1 MEAVTDWTVWQ
12 MPEGPQP
19 LVGRLGRP
27 ITGRHACRV
36 RAAASSQ
43 RGPTLSPGLLS
54 CIYSVKQLQ
63 ISHLSLNPYSC
74 YIIGNKSVFIPDMSV
89 YNILQTWLPYI
100 GLHYFVALFN
110 QMFKKCIVRNWNTT
124 CVSAMC
130 DCRLLLPVLART
142 LEEMFN
148 LNDDH
153 YFQLQW

>member
-1 MEAVTDWTVWQ
+1 MSSCIHARQV
-12 MPEGPQP
+12 
-19 LVGRLGRP
+19 RLSNSQKAECLNAMLSYKQRR
-27 ITGRHACRV
+27 TGRSGIRADARGAAASRGPANHACRV

-110 QMFKKCIVRNWNTT
+110 QMFKKCIVRN
-124 CVSAMC
+124 
-130 DCRLLLPVLART
+130 
-142 LEEMFN
+142 
-148 LNDDH
+148 
-153 YFQLQW
+153 